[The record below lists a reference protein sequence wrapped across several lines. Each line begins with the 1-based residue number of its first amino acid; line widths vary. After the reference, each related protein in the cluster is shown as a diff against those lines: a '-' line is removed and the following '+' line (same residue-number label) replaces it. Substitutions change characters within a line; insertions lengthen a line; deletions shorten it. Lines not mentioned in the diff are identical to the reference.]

1 MIPGGSAYA
10 ITARTGLR
18 GPKAVGVVFGTVY
31 TGEVLLN
38 TALGLYKPSTWS
50 GQDWTVDI
58 INKYVQATATG
69 VFYDHVFAPVHD
81 S

>member
-1 MIPGGSAYA
+1 M
-10 ITARTGLR
+10 
-18 GPKAVGVVFGTVY
+18 VFGTVY
-31 TGEVLLN
+31 TSEVLLN

-69 VFYDHVFAPVHD
+69 VFYDHVFAPAHGSYPSPISAVAGRPFGD
-81 S
+81 F